1 MSCLCPK
8 VSNKFIYAI
17 IYKFEK
23 FRGWQLL
30 SFLLKP
36 EFLKLLILSKTV
48 PRQRSSKL
56 FGDKLSLIINSKRF
70 QINKMGCVQSCKS
83 SQKPLVVSGIF
94 SGRSKNPLVVS
105 GFFSG
110 KPLKH

>member
-8 VSNKFIYAI
+8 VSKKFIYAI

-30 SFLLKP
+30 SFLLKL
-36 EFLKLLILSKTV
+36 EFLKLLILPKTV

-56 FGDKLSLIINSKRF
+56 FGDNKLVALQNLIKDA
-70 QINKMGCVQSCKS
+70 S
-83 SQKPLVVSGIF
+83 SQWSFGPNSACG
-94 SGRSKNPLVVS
+94 SKETATIE
-105 GFFSG
+105 
-110 KPLKH
+110 